1 MVAPCLILFLAF
13 EPTLS
18 WPSMRT
24 KSVGLAAA
32 RSRTFG
38 QHLIAAKALAGY
50 GHWLPWLKQELGW
63 ASESSALRFMHIAE
77 LAKSFRLT
85 DLDIDY
91 SSLSPSRALHA
102 VRGR

>member
-1 MVAPCLILFLAF
+1 LSNPVSRIRADTQLAEHANEIRRLGRRSIEDIVAI
-13 EPTLS
+13 
-18 WPSMRT
+18 
-24 KSVGLAAA
+24 
-32 RSRTFG
+32 G
-38 QHLIAAKALAGY
+38 QHLIAAKALAGH